1 MYSRKHVCHCM
12 GLIAGE
18 SVKKSVCC
26 LPNQTK
32 KREIVPCFFF
42 PPTSHLSPVSP
53 QDNRVELAVW
63 KAQFTE
69 DPLPKR
75 DKQRGLLF
83 TV

>member
-1 MYSRKHVCHCM
+1 MSLYGPDCRR
-12 GLIAGE
+12 
-18 SVKKSVCC
+18 
-26 LPNQTK
+26 
-32 KREIVPCFFF
+32 KREEKCLLPSQPNKKKGDSSVLFFS
-42 PPTSHLSPVSP
+42 PTSHLSPVSP